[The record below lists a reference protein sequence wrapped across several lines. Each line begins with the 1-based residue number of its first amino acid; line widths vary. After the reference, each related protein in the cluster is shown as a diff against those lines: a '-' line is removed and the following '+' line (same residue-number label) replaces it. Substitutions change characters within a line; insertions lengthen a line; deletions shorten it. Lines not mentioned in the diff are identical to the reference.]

1 MMSFDGFFTHAMV
14 HELNELLSTG
24 RIAKIHQPYPSELIL
39 IIRANRHNYS
49 VLLSANPT
57 YPRIQIT
64 EIPFKNPKIPTKF
77 AMTLRKYIEGA
88 ILKSIKQ
95 VDNDRIIKFNVAT
108 RDELGDEQNLVLI
121 SEIMARHS
129 NISLVNTATNKI
141 IDTVKHVGSDQNRYR
156 LLLPGATFIMP
167 PKQDKLN
174 PFIANQAY
182 AQLAQKNNDPVELAS
197 QLQQTYQGMGTDS
210 ANELAYQLLHTDN
223 VANQYQS
230 FLRGFEQVQPT
241 ISITRTQ
248 KMGFTAF
255 QPTSLPTD
263 TKYKHYET
271 LSALLDGYYADKAQQ
286 DRTKQL
292 ASDLIRVVHNEL
304 KKNKTKVKKLKKT
317 LQDTQK
323 ADDFRVRGEILTT
336 YLHEL
341 KPGMTKIT
349 LPNFYNDNQPLEIDL
364 SNQLTPSQNAQRY
377 FTKYQKLKNAV
388 SHVNDQ
394 LTITATEIAYLEN
407 IKAQIDIGNPADTEE
422 IKLELQQQGYLH
434 VRQNNKKKRPTISK
448 PEEFKASDGTTI
460 LVGKNNLQNDR
471 LTFKIANKDDIWLHV
486 KDIPGSHVVIRST
499 TPSEQTITEAAKLA
513 AYYSKGRQSANVAV
527 DYVPIKRVK
536 KPNGSKPGFVIFEGQ
551 STIYVTPDSDNEN
564 LN

>member
-1 MMSFDGFFTHAMV
+1 MSFDGFFTHAMV
-14 HELNELLSTG
+14 HELNDLLATG
-24 RIAKIHQPYPSELIL
+24 RIAKIHQPYPSEVIL

-64 EIPFKNPKIPTKF
+64 EIPFKNPKVPTKF
-77 AMTLRKYIEGA
+77 TMTLRKYIEGS
-88 ILKSIKQ
+88 ILKSIDQ
-95 VDNDRIIKFNVAT
+95 VDNDRIVRFNIST
-108 RDELGDEQNLVLI
+108 RDELGDEQELVLV

-174 PFIANQAY
+174 PFIANQEY
-182 AQLAQKNNDPVELAS
+182 AQLVMKTDDQAKLAG
-197 QLQQTYQGMGTDS
+197 QLQQAYQGMGTDS
-210 ANELAYQLLHTDN
+210 AQELAYQLLHTDN

-230 FLRGFEQVQPT
+230 FLRSFDQVAPT
-241 ISITRTQ
+241 LSITETQ

-255 QPTSLPTD
+255 RPTSLPSNTN
-263 TKYKHYET
+263 YKSFTT
-271 LSALLDGYYADKAQQ
+271 LSALLDGFYADKAQQ

-292 ASDLIRVVHNEL
+292 GGDLIRVVHNEL
-304 KKNKTKVKKLKKT
+304 KKNKTKVKKLEKT
-317 LQDTQK
+317 LLDTHK
-323 ADDFRVRGEILTT
+323 ADDFRIRGEILTT
-336 YLHEL
+336 YLHEI
-341 KPGMTKIT
+341 KPGMTEIT
-349 LPNFYNDNQPLEIDL
+349 LANFYDNNQPIKIDL

-388 SHVNDQ
+388 SHVNEQ
-394 LTITATEIAYLEN
+394 LKIATAEIEYLEN
-407 IKAQIDIGNPADTEE
+407 IQAQIEIGNPADTEE
-422 IKLELQQQGYLH
+422 IKLELQQQGYLRA
-434 VRQNNKKKRPTISK
+434 RQNSRKKKITVSK
-448 PEEFKASDGTTI
+448 PEEFTASDGTTI

-486 KDIPGSHVVIRST
+486 KDIPGSHVVIRNSD
-499 TPSEQTITEAAKLA
+499 PSEQTLLEAAKLA

-551 STIYVTPDSDNEN
+551 STVYVTPDESVPK
-564 LN
+564 